1 MLVGFYGF
9 FRVDKINSLSIK
21 DITVKGDHMTIYVAK
36 RKNDQYQE
44 GHTSY
49 LVRSAKTTCP
59 VAITEKL
66 IKLLPQSCDSGYLLV
81 SRIDKATSREYFH
94 SSKRVSVTTLGD

>member
-1 MLVGFYGF
+1 
-9 FRVDKINSLSIK
+9 
-21 DITVKGDHMTIYVAK
+21 MTNTEVILPIIP
-36 RKNDQYQE
+36 DQQS
-44 GHTSY
+44 T
-49 LVRSAKTTCP
+49 RP